1 MPCLAQYCHVDLTR
15 SDSDH
20 FPLGLLVD
28 LPYIAGHQPAL
39 TGCSLASVH
48 WQPALRDAYATS
60 LTSLIS
66 LHPDLRP
73 ALPSSSGGL
82 DTAVALLSAAVLRA
96 ASLAGMPAKVPKSS
110 YRKHAPFYDHECLVS
125 KRRVRDALQQALGR
139 DVVREREREYHS
151 LVRIKRRTYK
161 ARQLKHL
168 LHTYGSNPRAFWKR
182 LKGLGTQLPPALLDV
197 SVWSAY
203 LHNLCNLPPLGSMS
217 LPAGGFPVR
226 PTAPCSSLNA
236 LITHDE
242 LVNTLT
248 KQHTGKASGPS
259 GLISELFRYARLTP
273 TKEVPNPPYLL
284 NQGLLALLNSAF
296 TMGYV
301 PPAVNVS
308 LVTPIFKRGGPLSL
322 W

>member
-1 MPCLAQYCHVDLTR
+1 MRTD
-15 SDSDH
+15 
-20 FPLGLLVD
+20 F
-28 LPYIAGHQPAL
+28 INIGHMQA
-39 TGCSLASVH
+39 
-48 WQPALRDAYATS
+48 W
-60 LTSLIS
+60 
-66 LHPDLRP
+66 
-73 ALPSSSGGL
+73 
-82 DTAVALLSAAVLRA
+82 
-96 ASLAGMPAKVPKSS
+96 
-110 YRKHAPFYDHECLVS
+110 
-125 KRRVRDALQQALGR
+125 VRDAIQQALGR
-139 DVVREREREYHS
+139 DVEREYHS

-182 LKGLGTQLPPALLDV
+182 LKGLGTQLPLALLDV

-203 LHNLCNLPPLGSMS
+203 LHNLCNLPPLGSTS

-296 TMGYV
+296 TMGHV

-308 LVTPIFKRGGPLSL
+308 LVTPIFKRGDPSVCGNYRPIAVSDPLLKLYASIL
-322 W
+322 NFRLVTITEELGYRSPAQCAFRPGLSTLHPLFGLQHLIELCASPPWGATVLLFS